1 MQLVIFNSYKKSK
14 LESQELLRD
23 ALLDTETFYGKLT
36 DDIISTYWISSS
48 NDHPI
53 TIDSSQLSGLQK

>member
-1 MQLVIFNSYKKSK
+1 MFLGKT
-14 LESQELLRD
+14 
-23 ALLDTETFYGKLT
+23 DTETFYGKLT

-53 TIDSSQLSGLQK
+53 TIDSSQLSRKKNRLQ